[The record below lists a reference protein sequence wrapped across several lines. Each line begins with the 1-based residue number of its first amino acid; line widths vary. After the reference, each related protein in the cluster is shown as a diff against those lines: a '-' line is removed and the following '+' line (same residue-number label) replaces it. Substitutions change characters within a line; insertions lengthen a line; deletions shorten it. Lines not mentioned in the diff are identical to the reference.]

1 MDSLLTNCFD
11 IRGKR
16 CFGWVHRCRPEDFRG
31 WVKVNVC
38 NSVRDNYKCDFN
50 FSTIFLPHYLFMVQ
64 NQITM
69 SLCLTI
75 VIWLSGS
82 AYCEAVW
89 SAILAI
95 TWLLVL
101 FGPFYLWLTIIWNGA
116 FSAVEN
122 IFHWAVYKLT
132 TVAFILFGNM
142 PVLIS
147 DFKIYVPVGV

>member
-1 MDSLLTNCFD
+1 M
-11 IRGKR
+11 
-16 CFGWVHRCRPEDFRG
+16 
-31 WVKVNVC
+31 VNVVLVGC
-38 NSVRDNYKCDFN
+38 TGADRRTLGDEWRLMCAIVCVITTSAILISAQFFCHIICSWSKIKSPCPYV
-50 FSTIFLPHYLFMVQ
+50 LPLLFDCRV
-64 NQITM
+64 
-69 SLCLTI
+69 LHTI
-75 VIWLSGS
+75 V
-82 AYCEAVW
+82 YCEAVW

-101 FGPFYLWLTIIWNGA
+101 FGPFCLWLTIIWNGA